1 MKQVQLTLC
10 AVLLASVAM
19 AQAPAQGGNQGKTT
33 QAPTAQQGATP
44 QSGTSGAQAQTAPGS
59 TGAQQGA
66 PGAAGAQAAPAP
78 PSQTK
83 LPQAKSQ
90 EEFKAYQEAAAATD
104 PAQLEAAADAFA
116 AKYKDSELRP
126 LLYHRALQLYQAANN
141 ADKAIE
147 VGRKLVAI
155 DPNDIA
161 ANVMVA
167 QLLSERTRDTDLDKD
182 ERLAE
187 AEKDAKKA
195 LDSLDTGVL
204 YTPPDRLEGAKAMIK
219 SMALASLGQV
229 EAVKQNYKGAEDYY
243 KQAIAV
249 PGVPLDSITLLQYTL
264 VLDKQRKY
272 QEALAIANKA
282 FDAAPAGSPVQNIV
296 KQERDR
302 LVKLTSAG
310 SPATPATAPAATT
323 NTPPKP

>member
-10 AVLLASVAM
+10 AVLLASFAM
-19 AQAPAQGGNQGKTT
+19 AQAPAQGGNQSNAGQK
-33 QAPTAQQGATP
+33 PATP
-44 QSGTSGAQAQTAPGS
+44 QGSTSQTGTSGAQA
-59 TGAQQGA
+59 A
-66 PGAAGAQAAPAP
+66 PGAPAAQAAPT
-78 PSQTK
+78 QTK
-83 LPQAKSQ
+83 MPQAKSQ
-90 EEFKAYQEAAAATD
+90 EEFKAYQEAAVATD
-104 PAQLEAAADAFA
+104 PAQAEAAADAFA

-126 LLYHRALQLYQAANN
+126 LLYHRTLQLYQSANN

-147 VGRKLVAI
+147 VGRKLLAI
-155 DPNDIA
+155 DPNDLA

-195 LDSLDTGVL
+195 LELLNTGVL
-204 YTPPDRLEGAKAMIK
+204 YTPPDRVEGAKAMIK
-219 SMALASLGQV
+219 SMAYSSLGQI
-229 EAVKQNYKGAEDYY
+229 EAVKQDYKGAEDYY

-282 FDAAPAGSPVQNIV
+282 FDAAPAGSPVQNVV

-302 LVKLTSAG
+302 LVKLASAG
-310 SPATPATAPAATT
+310 TPAPAATPAATPAT
-323 NTPPKP
+323 PPKP

>member
-19 AQAPAQGGNQGKTT
+19 AQAPAQGAK
-33 QAPTAQQGATP
+33 QAQPGQTPTAQQGTTP
-44 QSGTSGAQAQTAPGS
+44 AP
-59 TGAQQGA
+59 GAQQ
-66 PGAAGAQAAPAP
+66 AP
-78 PSQTK
+78 PTTPTQTK

-90 EEFKAYQEAAAATD
+90 EEFKAYQEAATIADAAQ
-104 PAQLEAAADAFA
+104 AEAAADAFA

-126 LLYHRALQLYQAANN
+126 LLYHRTLQLYQTANN

-147 VGRKLVAI
+147 VGRKLLQI
-155 DPNDIA
+155 DANDLA
-161 ANVMVA
+161 ANVMVS

-187 AEKDAKKA
+187 AEKDAKKV
-195 LDSLDTGVL
+195 LDTLDTGVL
-204 YTPPDRLEGAKAMIK
+204 YTPPDRLEPAKSMIK

-272 QEALAIANKA
+272 QEALAMANKA
-282 FDAAPAGSPVQNIV
+282 FDAAPAGSPVQNVV

-302 LVKLTSAG
+302 LVKLNAAG
-310 SPATPATAPAATT
+310 TPAPAAAPATT
-323 NTPPKP
+323 TTTPPKP

>member
-1 MKQVQLTLC
+1 MKQVHLTLC

-19 AQAPAQGGNQGKTT
+19 AQAPAQGGNQSKAG
-33 QAPTAQQGATP
+33 QAPATQQGATP
-44 QSGTSGAQAQTAPGS
+44 QTGASGAPQA
-59 TGAQQGA
+59 TGAQQGTT
-66 PGAAGAQAAPAP
+66 PGAQAAPAA

-90 EEFKAYQEAAAATD
+90 EEFKAYQDASAATD
-104 PAQLEAAADAFA
+104 PAAAEAAADAFA
-116 AKYKDSELRP
+116 AKYKDSELLP
-126 LLYHRALQLYQAANN
+126 LLYHRTLQLYQGANN

-147 VGRKLVAI
+147 VGRKLVALNP
-155 DPNDIA
+155 DDLA

-187 AEKDAKKA
+187 AEKCGKKA
-195 LDSLDTGVL
+195 ISALDTGVL
-204 YTPPDRLEGAKAMIK
+204 YTPPDRVEGAKLMIK

-229 EAVKQNYKGAEDYY
+229 EAVKQDYKGAEDYY

-282 FDAAPAGSPVQNIV
+282 FDAAPAGSPVQNVV

-310 SPATPATAPAATT
+310 AAPAPAGAPAATT
-323 NTPPKP
+323 TTPPKP